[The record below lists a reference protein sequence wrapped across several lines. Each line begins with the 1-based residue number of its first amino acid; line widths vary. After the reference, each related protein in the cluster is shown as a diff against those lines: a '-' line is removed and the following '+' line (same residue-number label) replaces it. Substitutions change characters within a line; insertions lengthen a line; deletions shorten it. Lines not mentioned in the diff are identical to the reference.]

1 MKTRYGDTLRHIHTL
16 FNVGTVGGLTDG
28 QLLERF
34 TTCTG
39 EAAELAFAALV
50 ERHGPMVLRVC
61 QSVLREPHD
70 AQDAFQATFLILV
83 RKAGSIR
90 KRDSLAS
97 WLHGVAGRVA
107 ACSRAATARRHRHER
122 RAAEGALTVVDDKDR
137 DDLASVLHSELDR
150 LPEKYRAPIVLCYL
164 ESLTHEQAAQKLNWP
179 VAGGSLCRSGCCTE
193 HSPPRRPQR
202 HSRSCWRV
210 SPPRPRCG
218 TPRADS

>member
-61 QSVLREPHD
+61 QSVLPEPHD

-83 RKAGSIR
+83 RKAGSI
-90 KRDSLAS
+90 S
-97 WLHGVAGRVA
+97 WPRRSTSSVAK
-107 ACSRAATARRHRHER
+107 SRSPSGQSSA
-122 RAAEGALTVVDDKDR
+122 
-137 DDLASVLHSELDR
+137 
-150 LPEKYRAPIVLCYL
+150 
-164 ESLTHEQAAQKLNWP
+164 
-179 VAGGSLCRSGCCTE
+179 RSGKT
-193 HSPPRRPQR
+193 
-202 HSRSCWRV
+202 SR
-210 SPPRPRCG
+210 
-218 TPRADS
+218 